1 MAYKDFVNDKNKGIL
16 KDVLLFYGAEDFLME
31 WAVESL
37 ISDYVD
43 EEYRYLDV
51 IRLEGEN
58 VTAAEIM
65 AEARAYSM
73 FSDRHIV
80 VVRNYLPLYRSAA
93 DIHGDELLSF
103 ASSPQDQSKVI
114 FVIESRYSADLS
126 SYGKKLA
133 KACSSYEFARLE
145 KADLKAFIT
154 KRVHSAGKM
163 ISRRGLEH
171 IMDVSGYYN
180 RDSGYDLS
188 QLDTDISKIVKACE
202 GDDIS
207 ESLIEE
213 ILIGDS
219 DRFVFNL
226 VDALVAGNRGKAL
239 ETAEAIIRDDD
250 GAMAVLALLTKQ
262 FEIMYDALELSE
274 KGYSISQMAKK
285 TGINEY
291 RFKKAFSAAGRYS
304 RSRLRRILTD
314 IYNTDRDI
322 KRGDI
327 DKDVALE
334 LIAISACPG

>member
-1 MAYKDFVNDKNKGIL
+1 MAFRDFVNDRNKGIL
-16 KDVLLFYGAEDFLME
+16 KDVLLFYGAEDFLMD

-37 ISDYVD
+37 IDEYVD
-43 EEYRYLDV
+43 EESRYLDV
-51 IRLEGEN
+51 IRMEGES

-73 FSDRHIV
+73 FSDKRVV

-93 DIHGDELLSF
+93 DVCADELLDF
-103 ASSPQDQSKVI
+103 AAAPQDQSIVI
-114 FVIESRYSADLS
+114 FTIESRLASDLS

-133 KACSSYEFARLE
+133 KACSAYEFSRLE

-154 KRVHSAGKM
+154 KRVHNAGKLL
-163 ISRRGLEH
+163 SRRGLEH
-171 IMDVSGYYN
+171 IIDVTGYYN
-180 RDSGYDLS
+180 KGSGYDLT
-188 QLDTDISKIVKACE
+188 QLDRDIAKIVKACE
-202 GDDIS
+202 GDDID
-207 ESLIEE
+207 EALIED

-226 VDALVAGNRGKAL
+226 VDALVAGDRGKAL
-239 ETAEAIIRDDD
+239 EISEAIIRDED

-262 FEIMYDALELSE
+262 FEIMYDSLELSE

-291 RFKKAFSAAGRYS
+291 RFKKAFAAAGRYS
-304 RSRLRRILTD
+304 RSRIKKILTN
-314 IYNTDRDI
+314 IYNVDRDI

-334 LIAISACPG
+334 LIAISACPR